1 MGVVKNAAAD
11 LAGEAEQVTGAVV
24 HNDKLEERGR
34 LRRIDAQARELEE
47 EDEGTEATEPD
58 S

>member
-11 LAGEAEQVTGAVV
+11 LAGEAEQVTGAVLG
-24 HNDKLEERGR
+24 NEKLAEHGR
-34 LRRIDAQARELEE
+34 RKRVQAQARELEE
-47 EDEGTEATEPD
+47 EDDDNDLSESG